1 MKNISS
7 IDSTLEINRL
17 SELSDYFEVEV
28 DEVIKDINKFSQKRR
43 FKEVKFGSYSNQS
56 DSVTLTGPRPILAR
70 FIDALEV
77 HLLAGPQS
85 MEEDDGLD
93 YTISHKPVP

>member
-28 DEVIKDINKFSQKRR
+28 DEVIEDINKFSQKRR
-43 FKEVKFGSYSNQS
+43 FKDVKFGSYSNQN
-56 DSVTLTGPRPILAR
+56 DSVTLTGPRPVLTR

-77 HLLAGPQS
+77 HLLAGTQS

-93 YTISHKPVP
+93 YAISHKPAP